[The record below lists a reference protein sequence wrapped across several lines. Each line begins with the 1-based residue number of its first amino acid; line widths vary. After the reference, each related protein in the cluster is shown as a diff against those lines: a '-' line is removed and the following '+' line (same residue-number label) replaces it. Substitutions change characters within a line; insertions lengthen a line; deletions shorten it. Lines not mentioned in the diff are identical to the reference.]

1 MNKRPPGT
9 RVVTAAEKERVLEE
23 LQGRKKFCEEGIQNM
38 SVTLFTTR
46 AQNQYNGYVDNLD
59 DIDRSLTV
67 FERPRVFVAP

>member
-1 MNKRPPGT
+1 M
-9 RVVTAAEKERVLEE
+9 LEE
-23 LQGRKKFCEEGIQNM
+23 LQGRKRFCEEGIQNM

-46 AQNQYNGYVDNLD
+46 AQNQYNGYVDNLE